1 MTIYETEIKATQ
13 SGKRS
18 CGSNIL
24 LKATVKLG
32 NERKLILTDFK
43 GHELKLT
50 IDDVIDVIF
59 QAYRKDGAKN
69 EK

>member
-13 SGKRS
+13 SGKMS
-18 CGSNIL
+18 CGSNIM

-32 NERKLILTDFK
+32 NEKKLILTDFK
-43 GHELKLT
+43 GHELKLN

-59 QAYRKDGAKN
+59 QAYRKAG

>member
-1 MTIYETEIKATQ
+1 MTIYETEMEATQ
-13 SGKRS
+13 SGKMS

-24 LKATVKLG
+24 LKATAKLG
-32 NERKLILTDFK
+32 DDKKLILTDFK
-43 GHELKLT
+43 GHELKLN

-59 QAYRKDGAKN
+59 QAYKEAGKD

>member
-1 MTIYETEIKATQ
+1 MTIYETEINATQ
-13 SGKRS
+13 YGKMS
-18 CGSNIL
+18 CGSNIR

-32 NERKLILTDFK
+32 DEKKLILTDFK
-43 GHELKLT
+43 GHELKLN

-59 QAYRKDGAKN
+59 RAYKKAAEN